1 MTVCG
6 TQLRPGR
13 DYIFTLTVYK
23 TGRRAASVNQTVS
36 ITNYLT
42 PFSNTAALHFKNN
55 IVFLIQIQM
64 EIVKWLAEKSF
75 CRLGEFFD
83 FNPRR
88 L

>member
-42 PFSNTAALHFKNN
+42 PFHFKNN

-64 EIVKWLAEKSF
+64 EIVKWFAEKSF
-75 CRLGEFFD
+75 CRLGDFFD